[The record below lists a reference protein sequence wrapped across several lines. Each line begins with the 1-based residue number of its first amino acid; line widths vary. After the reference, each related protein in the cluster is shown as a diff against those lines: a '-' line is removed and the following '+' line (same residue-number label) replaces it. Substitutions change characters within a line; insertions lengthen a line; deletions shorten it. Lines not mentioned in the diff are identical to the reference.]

1 MPTQAPAKR
10 VTPPKFNQKF
20 NQESTIKNSEA
31 ENFICFST
39 IWEEGPTDL
48 ADCLLVEEDNSLDN
62 EETLS
67 ERDAWNKSNFEE
79 LGEISDEED
88 TWSKTER
95 AEFKFET
102 NNEVNYKGPG
112 ERTIFKGISSISIET
127 ALTFLSMATVYSSR
141 TCLPKFICSILVVRL
156 LTACVLITGAYP
168 HTDLSNQDLH
178 NYNNRTNSS
187 TKENSLIQTGNETI
201 AATRLEAIQA
211 SNEALHAHLE
221 QALARIEQNL
231 QKNKGLAER
240 IARSPRAIKTI

>member
-48 ADCLLVEEDNSLDN
+48 ADCLLVEEDHSLDN

-67 ERDAWNKSNFEE
+67 ERDTWNKSNFEE

-88 TWSKTER
+88 TWSETER

-112 ERTIFKGISSISIET
+112 ERTIFKGISSISTET
-127 ALTFLSMATVYSSR
+127 ALTFSAWQPYIPPEPVFRSSSAQSWWSDSSQYASLSQEPTLTQISAIRICPITTTEQTPAPKKTVSYKPGMR
-141 TCLPKFICSILVVRL
+141 
-156 LTACVLITGAYP
+156 
-168 HTDLSNQDLH
+168 
-178 NYNNRTNSS
+178 
-187 TKENSLIQTGNETI
+187 
-201 AATRLEAIQA
+201 
-211 SNEALHAHLE
+211 
-221 QALARIEQNL
+221 
-231 QKNKGLAER
+231 
-240 IARSPRAIKTI
+240 

>member
-48 ADCLLVEEDNSLDN
+48 ADCLLVEEDHNLDN

-95 AEFKFET
+95 AEFEFET
-102 NNEVNYKGPG
+102 SNDVNYKGPG
-112 ERTIFKGISSISIET
+112 ERTIFKGISSISTET
-127 ALTFLSMATVYSSR
+127 ALVFSAWQPYIPPEPV
-141 TCLPKFICSILVVRL
+141 F
-156 LTACVLITGAYP
+156 
-168 HTDLSNQDLH
+168 
-178 NYNNRTNSS
+178 
-187 TKENSLIQTGNETI
+187 
-201 AATRLEAIQA
+201 
-211 SNEALHAHLE
+211 
-221 QALARIEQNL
+221 
-231 QKNKGLAER
+231 
-240 IARSPRAIKTI
+240 RS